1 VKDNKGG
8 IVQMADKK
16 GLTNEEIQEQLKQVD
31 DWEVVDNKKI
41 SKEFKFKNFK
51 EALDFTNK
59 VGEVAEEN
67 QHHPDIYLTWGKV
80 SIDVTTHSI
89 DGLSENDFKLAKQI
103 DEKN

>member
-1 VKDNKGG
+1 VKDNEGG

-31 DWEVVDNKKI
+31 DWDVVDNKKI
-41 SKEFKFKNFK
+41 SKTFKFKNFK
-51 EALDFTNK
+51 EALEFTNK
-59 VGEVAEEN
+59 VGEVAEDN

-80 SIDVTTHSI
+80 SIEVTTHSI

>member
-1 VKDNKGG
+1 
-8 IVQMADKK
+8 MADKK